1 MKKHVR
7 LKGTVCFSVCNG
19 SFLLK
24 ERPIGFKGKTHHL
37 LCISNQFLT
46 SSKNSKTD
54 QLPQTTFYL
63 INPYNPASLF
73 LKILLLVN

>member
-24 ERPIGFKGKTHHL
+24 ERPIGFKGKTHHYYAL
-37 LCISNQFLT
+37 VIN
-46 SSKNSKTD
+46 
-54 QLPQTTFYL
+54 YL
-63 INPYNPASLF
+63 QVR
-73 LKILLLVN
+73 KILRLTNFPKQCFI

>member
-24 ERPIGFKGKTHHL
+24 EKHTIYYAL
-37 LCISNQFLT
+37 VIN
-46 SSKNSKTD
+46 
-54 QLPQTTFYL
+54 YL
-63 INPYNPASLF
+63 QVR
-73 LKILLLVN
+73 KILRLTNFPKQRFI